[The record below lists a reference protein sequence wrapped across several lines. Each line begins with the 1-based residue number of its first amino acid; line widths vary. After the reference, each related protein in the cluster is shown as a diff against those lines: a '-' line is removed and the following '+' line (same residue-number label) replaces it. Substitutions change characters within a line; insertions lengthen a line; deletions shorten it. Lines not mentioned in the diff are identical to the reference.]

1 MPITGERDTFSSVD
15 FFFFFFFFGFG
26 FAWSEG
32 EVEG

>member
-1 MPITGERDTFSSVD
+1 MPITGERDTFSSAD
-15 FFFFFFFFGFG
+15 FFFFFFFFG

>member
-15 FFFFFFFFGFG
+15 FFFFFFFFGF
-26 FAWSEG
+26 AWSEG